1 MEPLYKTIPRHLS
14 IVYRSKQYQ
23 KEKSKMKTVITAEN
37 IYVGD
42 YDWHTGGFHFSF
54 ADYVDEG
61 NEKFGVLK
69 ALNDF
74 NLKPGSGF
82 ETHPHEEMEIIS
94 YCVEGE
100 LTHTDSIG
108 NKHSLQRGDV
118 QYLCAGSG
126 ITHSE
131 MNESLDHPLRFIQI
145 WILPNQNGLTPKYHT
160 KNQSKITQMNELHH
174 VVSGEST
181 DGVTKIAQD
190 ANIYVAQLE
199 KHNQLPLTNHP
210 DRQCYLV
217 CLEGSLVGTGF
228 ELHSRDA
235 MKWWG
240 ADHLTLTA
248 LEDSHL
254 LMIEMAEN
262 I

>member
-1 MEPLYKTIPRHLS
+1 
-14 IVYRSKQYQ
+14 
-23 KEKSKMKTVITAEN
+23 MKTVIPADK

-42 YDWHTGGFHFSF
+42 YDWHMGRFHFSF
-54 ADYVDEG
+54 ADYVDEENG
-61 NEKFGVLK
+61 KFGVLK

-74 NLKPGSGF
+74 DLKPKSGF
-82 ETHPHEEMEIIS
+82 ETHPHEEMEIVS

-100 LTHTDSIG
+100 LTHYDSMG
-108 NKHSLQRGDV
+108 NKHSLKRGEV

-131 MNESLDHPLRFIQI
+131 MNESSNHSLRFIQI
-145 WILPNQNGLTPKYHT
+145 WINPNQNGLTPKYHA

-181 DGVTKIAQD
+181 DGVIKIAQD
-190 ANIYVAQLE
+190 TNIYVAQLE
-199 KHNQLPLTNHP
+199 KHKQLPLTNHHG
-210 DRQCYLV
+210 RQCYLV
-217 CLEGSLVGTGF
+217 CIEGGLAGPDF

-240 ADHLTLTA
+240 AENLTLTA
-248 LEDSHL
+248 LKDSHL
-254 LMIEMAEN
+254 LLIEMAEDN
-262 I
+262 